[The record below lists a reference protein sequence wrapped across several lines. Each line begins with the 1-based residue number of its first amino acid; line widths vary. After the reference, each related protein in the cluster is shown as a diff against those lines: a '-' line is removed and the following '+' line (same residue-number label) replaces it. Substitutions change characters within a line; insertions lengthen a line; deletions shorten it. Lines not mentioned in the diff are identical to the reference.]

1 MKIPPRQNGDSAGD
15 IFPKWVEPIFACLY
29 VCFVIILLI
38 CIDCYFGFFGGCLIK
53 SYTRIWGT
61 FEIGRMIIQVDSIG
75 DLPHRVDL
83 SLYPLG
89 GGLLGGDSAEQ
100 VSCEALLLST

>member
-1 MKIPPRQNGDSAGD
+1 MTTLLGKLYA
-15 IFPKWVEPIFACLY
+15 KWVEPIFACLCVY
-29 VCFVIILLI
+29 FVNIFLFVLIVIL
-38 CIDCYFGFFGGCLIK
+38 GFFWGYLLK

-61 FEIGRMIIQVDSIG
+61 FEIGRMIIHVDLIG
-75 DLPHRVDL
+75 DLPYRADL
-83 SLYPLG
+83 SLCPLG